1 MLWIDLQDTQS
12 NKRSMHLNI
21 KYNKVFFFFL
31 LKKKKITA
39 LTGFPKSN

>member
-1 MLWIDLQDTQS
+1 MLWIRFKTLI

-21 KYNKVFFFFL
+21 KYNKVFFSL
-31 LKKKKITA
+31 KKITA